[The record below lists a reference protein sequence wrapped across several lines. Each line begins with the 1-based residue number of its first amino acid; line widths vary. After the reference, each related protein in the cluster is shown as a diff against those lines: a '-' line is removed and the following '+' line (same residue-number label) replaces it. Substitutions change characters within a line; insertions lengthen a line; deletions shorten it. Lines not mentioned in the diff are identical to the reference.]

1 MPPADVETASSSL
14 PQGSCYRIQ
23 VLVVGRHKRWRDEVS
38 TQVRM
43 LGYQVTACDRG
54 VDAMTVLALGLP
66 VDVMVVDTALQGG
79 LCCAQLA
86 VESRALRPALRIILA
101 SDPVDAVGPDASARV
116 PDALLV
122 RRDQLQNGMVAT
134 TMREALA
141 NRAALSPARRPEKAR
156 DAALESCPTRL
167 TASPRLRAGS
177 GLSGSELPA
186 RCQQRA
192 RRRAAIQMQHP
203 RDPVR
208 GIRAEF

>member
-1 MPPADVETASSSL
+1 MPPADVETASDSL

-38 TQVRM
+38 AQVRM

-66 VDVMVVDTALQGG
+66 VDVLVVDTALHGS

-86 VESRALRPALRIILA
+86 VEARTLRPGLRIILA
-101 SDPVDAVGPDASARV
+101 RDPVDAMGPEVSARV

-122 RRDQLQNGMVAT
+122 PRDQLQNGMVAT

-141 NRAALSPARRPEKAR
+141 SRAA
-156 DAALESCPTRL
+156 
-167 TASPRLRAGS
+167 
-177 GLSGSELPA
+177 
-186 RCQQRA
+186 
-192 RRRAAIQMQHP
+192 
-203 RDPVR
+203 
-208 GIRAEF
+208 